1 MLRVNDLVLD
11 TYVMQKSSNILN
23 EKLILPLSLVMMSL
37 TLATFKKI
45 MTILGVIEN
54 I

>member
-1 MLRVNDLVLD
+1 MLRVNDSVLD
-11 TYVMQKSSNILN
+11 IYVMQKSSNILS
-23 EKLILPLSLVMMSL
+23 EKLFIPLSLVMSL
-37 TLATFKKI
+37 TLATFKKL